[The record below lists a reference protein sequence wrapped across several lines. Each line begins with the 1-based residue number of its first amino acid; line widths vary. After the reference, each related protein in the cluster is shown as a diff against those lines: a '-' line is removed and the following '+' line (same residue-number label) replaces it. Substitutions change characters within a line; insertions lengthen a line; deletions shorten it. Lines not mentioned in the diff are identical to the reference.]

1 MGEGKSIED
10 ILVEDEALL
19 DGHFKLRSGL
29 HSSQYLQCALVFQ
42 HPAHAETIA
51 RRQREKLS
59 GERGEKIDAV
69 IGPATGG
76 IIAAF
81 ELARALGCRALFA
94 ERVDDAF
101 KLRRGFSIR
110 RGERLVVAE
119 DVITT
124 GGAVKEVIDLVRS
137 LGGEV
142 VAVAAVVNRSGT
154 NPFDVPFHYLG
165 ELDMPAWEPA
175 ECPLCRRGQPVDKPG
190 SRREV

>member
-1 MGEGKSIED
+1 MSQEKSIKD

-51 RRQREKLS
+51 RRQREKLT
-59 GERGEKIDAV
+59 GEKIDAV

-81 ELARALGCRALFA
+81 ELARALECRALFA

-101 KLRRGFSIR
+101 RLRRGFSIR

-154 NPFDVPFHYLG
+154 NPFDVPFHYLS
-165 ELDMPAWEPA
+165 ELEIPAWGPA
-175 ECPLCRRGQPVDKPG
+175 ECPLCGEGQPLNMPG